1 MVMIALRM
9 LRSNYFC
16 EQVTILGH
24 STAEQKLLH
33 LDVAKG
39 EKPRY
44 IYIYIIYQYEICRST
59 MK

>member
-44 IYIYIIYQYEICRST
+44 IYIYIST
-59 MK
+59 GSVDRL